1 MRARQ
6 HLQATQSNPPPRNVP
21 LINLSSSGESDSD
34 SEKENH
40 LNDSL
45 HTANTIKPPPKSSSY
60 NSRIPHPPPFS
71 QKPPNSMQ
79 FSTLSL
85 DEGSVP
91 DLDHQLRMLIGENR
105 EL

>member
-1 MRARQ
+1 MRPRQ
-6 HLQATQSNPPPRNVP
+6 HLQPVQSNPPPRNVP

-40 LNDSL
+40 CNDSL
-45 HTANTIKPPPKSSSY
+45 HTANTIKPPLKSSSY
-60 NSRIPHPPPFS
+60 NSRIPQAFS
-71 QKPPNSMQ
+71 QKPVNSMQ